1 MSVFIF
7 STREHKFILKEWLDT
22 EKILNFPKFKG
33 LSVKDFDPI
42 LDECLKFAKG
52 VVAQTVEDG
61 EKIGPQL
68 VDGKVCLPESWHK
81 AYWAA
86 IESGWCASDRESEEA
101 LPAIVNTAWQE
112 YLNAAN
118 PSFWMITGCASQ
130 SVAEVIQAFGRPQ
143 DKEMFLS
150 KLFNGKF
157 NGTMAITEPNAGSD
171 AGDLVSKAAPTDDP
185 QVYKISGTKVFISG
199 GDTDIPENILHLVLA
214 RPIGAASGTKGLSLF
229 IVPKYWINEDGSLEP
244 NDVSSVSLEHKMGW
258 HGAPTLMLSF
268 GDEDNCRGI
277 LMGDPP
283 DEQGGGQGMAQMF
296 KMMNDKRYETGI
308 AGVGIGTLAYNYAVD
323 YAKTRV
329 QGRALT
335 NPKGPRVRL
344 IEHEDIRRMLLNQK
358 ATIEA
363 MRGMLF
369 KAAWYKDIL
378 DHSEDPQEREIASR
392 RIDVMNPLIKAYSS
406 ENVWLLVADAI
417 QVLGGYG
424 YSEEFPLA
432 RIARE
437 SKLLSLFEGTTYI
450 QAMDLVFRKWSMD
463 KGKVFGEWFDEIVE
477 DIGKSRNTPGL
488 EREFEILDQSI
499 NSYKE
504 IAATIKGYF
513 AENIQLAAYYA
524 TRVLMCTAMLWCG
537 TLIADMAKV
546 AQDKINE
553 LGKEHWEYPYYEGKV
568 LSARYYIKNVLTQI
582 EGLKTIIKAADT
594 SAIEFPEGA
603 F

>member
-1 MSVFIF
+1 MADLIY

-22 EKILNFPKFKG
+22 EKILNLPKFKG
-33 LSVKDFDPI
+33 LEVDDFDPV

-86 IESGWCASDRESEEA
+86 VECGWCASDRDSDEA
-101 LPAIVNTAWQE
+101 LPAIVNTALHE
-112 YLNAAN
+112 YLHTAN
-118 PSFWMITGCASQ
+118 PAFWMITGSLGQ
-130 SVAEVIQAFGRPQ
+130 SVAEIIQAYGRPQ
-143 DKEMFLS
+143 DKEMFLP
-150 KLFNGKF
+150 KLYNGKF
-157 NGTMAITEPNAGSD
+157 NGTMAITESNAGSD
-171 AGDLVSKAAPTDDP
+171 AGDVVCKATPTDDP
-185 QVYKISGTKVFISG
+185 QIYKISGTKVFISG
-199 GDTDIPENILHLVLA
+199 GDTDIPENIVHLVLA
-214 RPIGAASGTKGLSLF
+214 RPVGAASGTKGLSLF

-258 HGAPTLMLSF
+258 KGAPTLMLSF

-277 LMGDPP
+277 LMGNPP
-283 DEQGGGQGMAQMF
+283 DEQGAGQGMAQMF
-296 KMMNDKRYETGI
+296 KMMNGKRYETGI
-308 AGVGIGTLAYNYAVD
+308 LGVGIGTLAYNYAVD

-329 QGRALT
+329 QGRSLT
-335 NPKGPRVRL
+335 NPEGPRVRL

-358 ATIEA
+358 ATTEA
-363 MRGMLF
+363 MRAMLF

-378 DHSEDPQEREIASR
+378 DYSNDPQEREMAVR
-392 RIDVMNPLIKAYSS
+392 RINVMNPLIKAYTS
-406 ENVWLLVADAI
+406 EAVWLLVADAI
-417 QVLGGYG
+417 QILGGYG
-424 YSEEFPLA
+424 YSEEYPLA

-437 SKLLSLFEGTTYI
+437 SKLGSIFEGTTYI

-463 KGKVFGEWFDEIVE
+463 QGKVFGEWFDEIVE
-477 DIGKSRNTPGL
+477 CVEKSRNTPGL
-488 EREFEILDQSI
+488 ELEFEILRRSI
-499 NSYKE
+499 DIYTE
-504 IAATIKGYF
+504 IVTTVKGYF
-513 AENIQLAAYYA
+513 AQNVQLAAYYA

-553 LGKEHWEYPYYEGKV
+553 LGKEHWEYSYYQGKV
-568 LSARYYIKNVLTQI
+568 FSARYYIKNVLTQI
-582 EGLKTIIKAADT
+582 ESLKTIIKAADT
-594 SAIEFPEGA
+594 SALEFPEEA